1 MGVLSQ
7 PCSCFKFFREVTQLE
22 LLLVVLLISIN

>member
-7 PCSCFKFFREVTQLE
+7 LCSCFKFLREVTQLE
-22 LLLVVLLISIN
+22 LLLIVVLFPIK